1 MAHNCDYYRDR
12 AIVEG
17 MDSLSAREWRSHSRH
32 CRACAMEIH
41 ILDSLCEQA
50 MDRRQHIPR
59 RDFDTLAET
68 VRQLYQPAPARSWSQ
83 GIWALSWK
91 FAALFVFL
99 AAGYYY
105 HTPLQA
111 TYQHLTRTV
120 FQPEPAILSTAVPPP
135 AEPFSSTF
143 SAGADQGRFLASPG
157 PAEPPPT
164 APEFSEYDYL
174 FAPPNHYELDAD
186 LRNLR
191 ESVSGQ
197 IDSLEGLIESDLNG
211 EF

>member
-12 AIVEG
+12 AIVDG
-17 MDSLSAREWRSHSRH
+17 MNSQAAREWRSHSRH
-32 CRACAMEIH
+32 CRTCAMEIH

-59 RDFDTLAET
+59 RDFDALAET
-68 VRQLYQPAPARSWSQ
+68 VRQLYQPAPVRSWSQ
-83 GIWALSWK
+83 SIWGLSWK
-91 FAALFVFL
+91 VAVLFVFL

-111 TYQHLTRTV
+111 TYRHLTSTML
-120 FQPEPAILSTAVPPP
+120 QPEPAVLSPAEQPV
-135 AEPFSSTF
+135 AEPFASTF
-143 SAGADQGRFLASPG
+143 SAGADEGRFIASPG
-157 PAEPPPT
+157 PAEPNHA

-174 FAPPNHYELDAD
+174 FATPNHCELDAD
-186 LRNLR
+186 LRTLR
-191 ESVSGQ
+191 QSVSGQ
-197 IDSLEGLIESDLNG
+197 IDSLEWLIECDLNG